1 MAGGLPNELARG
13 GVRAYPQPALGR
25 HCFQGARG
33 EQRPGRLA
41 WPVPLLAC
49 PLAVCVARRPELS
62 WDPAA
67 SWDAEEQQALQPCRE
82 VAQTRA
88 LDQES
93 SYTTCRQRPAGL
105 GRPPGAGHRWPRS
118 SPVGGRPTH
127 PQAPGWSLGLQS
139 TQTSPAWGLAGK
151 ASQDPRGGLSEGLQL
166 WKPPA

>member
-25 HCFQGARG
+25 HCSQGARG
-33 EQRPGRLA
+33 EQHPGRPT

-49 PLAVCVARRPELS
+49 LLAVCVARRPELS

-93 SYTTCRQRPAGL
+93 SYTTCRQRPALGWDALQALGTGGL
-105 GRPPGAGHRWPRS
+105 TRPLWVAGP
-118 SPVGGRPTH
+118 PTH
-127 PQAPGWSLGLQS
+127 RPQ
-139 TQTSPAWGLAGK
+139 
-151 ASQDPRGGLSEGLQL
+151 GGL
-166 WKPPA
+166 